1 MLASKDSRKTKK
13 MDGLVTVGLILVIIG
28 VVLIVLGSANAKDSK
43 IGFGG
48 VIGPFVIG
56 FGNDPQLTK
65 IAIVVSV
72 IMAILFIL
80 FFLRAI

>member
-1 MLASKDSRKTKK
+1 MPISKHSKVRKTEA
-13 MDGLVTVGLILVIIG
+13 LVMVGLILVIVG
-28 VVLIVLGSANAKDSK
+28 VVLVILGNSSVKDSK

-48 VIGPFVIG
+48 VIGPFVVG